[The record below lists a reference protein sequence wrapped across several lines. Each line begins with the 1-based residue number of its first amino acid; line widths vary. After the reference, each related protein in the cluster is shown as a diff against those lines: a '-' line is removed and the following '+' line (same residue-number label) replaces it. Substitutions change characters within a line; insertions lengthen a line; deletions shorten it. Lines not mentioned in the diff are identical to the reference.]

1 MESSQSKAVFR
12 VQVYKI
18 PPDLNDYTRLRSSR
32 SMASSL
38 ATKDATLSEE
48 DHILRIIVDF
58 DNFRKRTEKEGLSL
72 MTKAQ
77 GQVIESL
84 LPVLDNF
91 ERDKTQIKVETGRRK
106 KVHNSYQSTYKQFLE
121 ILSSLG
127 VEGVESVGNP
137 FDPLES
143 MEFEEGIIIQEFR
156 KGFELSERLLHPSM
170 VKVSAGP
177 GPAKPDN
184 GGSPADEDNGEASQE
199 STKQGG
205 DSD

>member
-106 KVHNSYQSTYKQFLE
+106 KVHNSYQSIYEQFLE

-127 VEGVESVGNP
+127 VERVETVGNP
-137 FDPLES
+137 FDPLSKLAMDAAIELKELHLS
-143 MEFEEGIIIQEFR
+143 WRHR
-156 KGFELSERLLHPSM
+156 KSEALDLWLHHTS
-170 VKVSAGP
+170 
-177 GPAKPDN
+177 
-184 GGSPADEDNGEASQE
+184 SQVLNIAAIVLE
-199 STKQGG
+199 RETPRVIV
-205 DSD
+205 

>member
-1 MESSQSKAVFR
+1 MPSETFLIAVSGILFTSIMESSQSKAVFQ
-12 VQVYKI
+12 VQAYKI
-18 PPDLNDYTRLRSSR
+18 PPDLNDYTRLRTSR

-106 KVHNSYQSTYKQFLE
+106 KVHNSYQSIYEQFLE

-127 VEGVESVGNP
+127 VERVETVGNP
-137 FDPLES
+137 FDPLDFENKMKFS
-143 MEFEEGIIIQEFR
+143 KLAMEIQ
-156 KGFELSERLLHPSM
+156 
-170 VKVSAGP
+170 
-177 GPAKPDN
+177 
-184 GGSPADEDNGEASQE
+184 
-199 STKQGG
+199 
-205 DSD
+205 